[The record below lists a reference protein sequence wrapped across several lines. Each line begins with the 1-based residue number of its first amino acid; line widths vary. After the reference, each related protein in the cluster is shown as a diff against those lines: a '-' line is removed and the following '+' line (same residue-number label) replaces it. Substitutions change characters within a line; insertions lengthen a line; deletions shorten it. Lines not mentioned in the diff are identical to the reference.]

1 MRQFFLIYNQNKKTN
16 VCLSV
21 NYFSCRQRCFGV
33 VYQIEALE
41 AGVELGVSFSVNTHE
56 GETSRVLRDAG
67 GIFGSNDFSKIP
79 VLTLK

>member
-1 MRQFFLIYNQNKKTN
+1 MFKCKLFL
-16 VCLSV
+16 
-21 NYFSCRQRCFGV
+21 CRQRCFGV

-56 GETSRVLRDAG
+56 GETSRVLRLRDGG

-79 VLTLK
+79 VLKLK